1 MSEKPSVKE
10 ESRTVSGTRSF
21 DAILAVTID
30 SITSLFNNNPAQ
42 AAASIGYYF
51 LFSAFPLFLFI
62 VIVLSYFLD
71 IRYVQQELARIVQD
85 FFPGAEVLIYQNLQT
100 VLANRGS
107 TSILASVSLLWS
119 GSGMING
126 IIFNIQKAFPE
137 TNTRGYF
144 INRAF
149 AIIAILLIIFIV
161 AGLLIFSLVFNVSDA
176 LASFNITITKS
187 VSTLI
192 NIFSSYVLPI
202 LFLYIFGFVLYYLVP
217 TAKVDRPA
225 ARIAALLFAVVWRM
239 YSMVFGKYI
248 LSPMNRYDLIYGSVT
263 VIVLLLLFIYFSA
276 FIIIYPAHLAAA
288 ITHYKQRRAG
298 ILAAAPI
305 NPKPIQPKGPQRG
318 KKKKSG
324 QNSGNN
330 RTLSDPVY
338 LDPNVGPPP
347 QPSVWVQIW
356 NIIKGLFRW
365 K

>member
-1 MSEKPSVKE
+1 MSEKPNVKE
-10 ESRTVSGTRSF
+10 ESKSASGTRSF
-21 DAILAVTID
+21 DAFLAVTID

-51 LFSAFPLFLFI
+51 LFSIFPLILFV

-71 IRYVQQELARIVQD
+71 ISYVQEEIARFVQD
-85 FFPGAEVLIYQNLQT
+85 FFPGAEVLVYQNLQT

-107 TSILASVSLLWS
+107 TSVLASVSLLWS
-119 GSGMING
+119 GSGFING
-126 IIFNIQKAFPE
+126 IIFNVQKAFPE
-137 TNTRGYF
+137 SNTRGYF
-144 INRAF
+144 VNRAF
-149 AIIAILLIIFIV
+149 AIVVILLAIIIL
-161 AGLLIFSLVFNVSDA
+161 AGLLIFSLVFNISDA
-176 LASFNITITKS
+176 LAFFDIELTKS
-187 VSTLI
+187 LSTVISIVST
-192 NIFSSYVLPI
+192 YVLPI
-202 LFLYIFGFVLYYLVP
+202 LLLYLFGFVLYYVVP

-225 ARIAALLFAVVWRM
+225 ARIAALLFAVVWRAF
-239 YSMVFGKYI
+239 SIVFGNYI

-298 ILAAAPI
+298 KLAAAI
-305 NPKPIQPKGPQRG
+305 NPKPIQPKAPQRG

-324 QNSGNN
+324 QNSGNT

-347 QPSVWVQIW
+347 QPSVWAQIW
-356 NIIKGLFRW
+356 EIIKGLFRW

>member
-1 MSEKPSVKE
+1 MSEKPNGNV
-10 ESRTVSGTRSF
+10 SRSEKGTRNF
-21 DAILAVTID
+21 DAFLAVMID

-51 LFSAFPLFLFI
+51 LFSVFPLLLFA
-62 VIVLSYFLD
+62 VILLSYFLD
-71 IRYVQQELARIVQD
+71 TEYVQREIIRFVQD
-85 FFPGAEVLIYQNLQT
+85 IFPGAEVLIYENLQSL
-100 VLANRGS
+100 LANRGS
-107 TSILASVSLLWS
+107 NSILASVSLLWS

-126 IIFNIQKAFPE
+126 IITNVQLAFPE
-137 TNTRGYF
+137 ANKRGFF

-149 AIIAILLIIFIV
+149 AIIAILLMIFIV
-161 AGLLIFSLVFNVSDA
+161 AGLLIFSLVFNISDA
-176 LASFNITITKS
+176 FAYFDITITKS
-187 VSTLI
+187 VTTLI
-192 NIFSSYVLPI
+192 NIFSSYVLPV

-217 TAKVDRPA
+217 TAKVDRGA
-225 ARIAALLFAVVWRM
+225 ARIAAILFAVVWRLF
-239 YSMVFGKYI
+239 SIIFGKYV

-288 ITHYKQRRAG
+288 ITHYKQRRGG

-305 NPKPIQPKGPQRG
+305 NPEPIHQKAPQRG
-318 KKKKSG
+318 KRKKSG
-324 QNSGNN
+324 QNSGNT

-356 NIIKGLFRW
+356 EIIKSLFRW